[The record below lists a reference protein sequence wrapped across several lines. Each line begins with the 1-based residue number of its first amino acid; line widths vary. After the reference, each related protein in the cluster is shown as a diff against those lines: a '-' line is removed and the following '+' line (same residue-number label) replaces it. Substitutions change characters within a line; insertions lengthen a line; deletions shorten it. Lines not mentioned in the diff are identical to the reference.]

1 MEDVVDNAVTLDVT
15 ELVRVRLDVLVSV
28 GVPDWVT
35 VLEEVQELVS
45 EPLFVGDSV
54 VVAVPEYVA

>member
-15 ELVRVRLDVLVSV
+15 EPVRVRLEVPVSV
-28 GVPDWVT
+28 GVPDEVT

-45 EPLFVGDSV
+45 DWLCVDDSV
-54 VVAVPEYVA
+54 AVAVPEFVA